1 MENYLKPYDK
11 EYMRMAILKHEE
23 TFKEQVYELHRLYRI
38 QKIMMRN
45 IASNRTNGRSQEL
58 GSSNNGFSFNQS
70 NQARGLNQ
78 RSLVKLDLERPGGEE
93 NVAESNADREL
104 IDENEIELTLG
115 PTKYN
120 QRKKAETPLTSDSG
134 PSFSSS
140 STGSSQI
147 NRTSSLN
154 HHHHQKTS
162 KRREELTGHNFGLV
176 QVSDMTLGYQNASK
190 NSIVVDEQFRQ
201 ERLKQ
206 PPWLFQ
212 VLSLNTT

>member
-1 MENYLKPYDK
+1 MENFLKPNDK

-45 IASNRTNGRSQEL
+45 IASSKNG
-58 GSSNNGFSFNQS
+58 
-70 NQARGLNQ
+70 RGLNQ
-78 RSLVKLDLERPGGEE
+78 TKTFGSIHQKSIVKLDLERPGEE
-93 NVAESNADREL
+93 YVAESNGDREVEL

-120 QRKKAETPLTSDSG
+120 RRKKPETPLTSDSG

-140 STGSSQI
+140 SSGSSHI
-147 NRTSSLN
+147 NRTGYLN
-154 HHHHQKTS
+154 HQMAVKG
-162 KRREELTGHNFGLV
+162 REALNGQSLGIV
-176 QVSDMTLGYQNASK
+176 QVSDMTLGYQSGSK
-190 NSIVVDEQFRQ
+190 NSFLVQDKFRQ
-201 ERLKQ
+201 GRLKQ
-206 PPWLFQ
+206 PPWFSQ